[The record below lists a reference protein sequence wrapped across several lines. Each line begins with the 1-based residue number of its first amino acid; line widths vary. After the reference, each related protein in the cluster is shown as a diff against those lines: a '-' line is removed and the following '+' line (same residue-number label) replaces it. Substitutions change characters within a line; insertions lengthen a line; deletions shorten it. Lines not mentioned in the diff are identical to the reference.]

1 VLDLPAPSPTL
12 VPSDF
17 ARFDERVADYAAR
30 SKSAATIKAYAASW
44 HDFLS
49 FCEQRDLTPLPASD
63 ETVAAYLAAMADR
76 GAKAATIARRLVVIS
91 QAHKAADLP
100 SPTSSSLVRR
110 VHAGVRRTLGTAQV
124 RKAPALVSDLRQ
136 MLEAL
141 PNSRVGLRDR
151 AVLLLGFAG
160 AFRRSEL
167 VSLDVADLE
176 FSQAGL
182 IVTLRKSKTD
192 QEGKSRRIGI
202 PFGSSEATCPVRS
215 LQVWLTSARIT
226 DGPVFRS
233 LDTFQRVQ
241 PARLSDKAVALIVK
255 RRAKAVGL
263 DPARYAGHSLRA
275 GLATSAAAAG
285 ASERVIMAQT
295 GHRSADMVRRYIRDG
310 NLWREN
316 AAVIAGL

>member
-1 VLDLPAPSPTL
+1 VL
-12 VPSDF
+12 
-17 ARFDERVADYAAR
+17 
-30 SKSAATIKAYAASW
+30 
-44 HDFLS
+44 
-49 FCEQRDLTPLPASD
+49 
-63 ETVAAYLAAMADR
+63 
-76 GAKAATIARRLVVIS
+76 IS

-100 SPTSSSLVRR
+100 SPTTSSLVRR
-110 VHAGVRRTLGTAQV
+110 VHAGVRRSLGTAQ
-124 RKAPALVSDLRQ
+124 APALVSDLKQ
-136 MLEAL
+136 MLQAL
-141 PNSRVGLRDR
+141 PGTRVGLRDR

-160 AFRRSEL
+160 AFRRFEL

-182 IVTLRKSKTD
+182 VVTLRKSKTD
-192 QEGKSRRIGI
+192 QEGKRRRIGI
-202 PFGSSEATCPVRS
+202 PYGSSEATCPVRS
-215 LQVWLTSARIT
+215 LQVWLAAARIT

-233 LDTFQRVQ
+233 LDTFQHVQ

-285 ASERVIMAQT
+285 ASEQLIMAQT
-295 GHRSADMVRRYIRDG
+295 GHRSADMVRRYIREG